1 MRSLLHKLLVAS
13 LLTIA
18 LDGCSM
24 IAPGPP
30 IHINGTSS
38 LSWSDLREIERLLPA
53 LGVRVAI
60 TEITTHGPDRADV
73 YCEACPAMDLTT
85 GDGGSGVEFTVVR
98 RAGHW
103 IAVSRPTKSGR
114 VILCA

>member
-1 MRSLLHKLLVAS
+1 MRTLLHKLLVAF
-13 LLTIA
+13 LLITA
-18 LDGCSM
+18 LGGCSM

-73 YCEACPAMDLTT
+73 YCETRPAMDLTT

-98 RAGHW
+98 RAGRW
-103 IAVSRPTKSGR
+103 VATGPPRKSGR